1 VATTDDIP
9 PCQIFIDKG
18 GRWFHKGVEMIH
30 REFIKLFYENMSLDS
45 EGRYVITLEGERCH
59 VDVEDTPFIV
69 RKALFKDSVQST
81 RSRIILFLSDE
92 TQENLSPESLYVG
105 IENVLYCR
113 VRGGTFPARFD
124 RPAYYQLAQHI
135 EQMEGSYF
143 LRMNGKKYMIPIKKL
158 DRRHLKNAK

>member
-30 REFIKLFYENMSLDS
+30 REFINLFYEHMSLDP

-81 RSRIILFLSDE
+81 RSRVILFLSDE

-135 EQMEGSYF
+135 EEAEGSYF
-143 LRMNGKKYMIPIKKL
+143 LRMNDKKYMIPVKYGQL
-158 DRRHLKNAK
+158 NVSEFQ